1 MANFENSEQQIVTVK
16 ARADKAINSLK
27 GILLGIIS
35 SIIFQTSFLA
45 QENPYTEDLLKRIEA
60 LEAEKNKTK
69 DCNKSFKKL
78 PFSWQV
84 MQKNI

>member
-1 MANFENSEQQIVTVK
+1 MKKLTV
-16 ARADKAINSLK
+16 
-27 GILLGIIS
+27 LLGIIS

-69 DCNKSFKKL
+69 DWDVSL
-78 PFSWQV
+78 
-84 MQKNI
+84 

>member
-35 SIIFQTSFLA
+35 
-45 QENPYTEDLLKRIEA
+45 DDK
-60 LEAEKNKTK
+60 
-69 DCNKSFKKL
+69 
-78 PFSWQV
+78 
-84 MQKNI
+84 